1 MAVSTEAGAKN
12 KAQEPTPVENPGLWF
27 SGDAYPPEAI
37 RAGAQ
42 GRVVVRLNIDEHGTP
57 SQCYVAVSAGN
68 PDLDM
73 GTCNVA
79 MTRARFKP
87 GRDERGRAL
96 PSTFLLPVR
105 WVLPKD
111 DRELD
116 LSDGRRQ
123 LADRTIELSLDETG
137 AVKACKV
144 IRNEEAETGGV
155 KPDICRGFPLDAR
168 PFGTPI
174 RNGKPA
180 PATVTMTMSAYMD
193 AD

>member
-1 MAVSTEAGAKN
+1 MAKN
-12 KAQEPTPVENPGLWF
+12 KAQAPTPVENPGQWF
-27 SGDAYPPEAI
+27 GADSYPAEAI

-42 GRVVVRLNIDEHGTP
+42 GRVVVRLNIDEYGTP

-68 PDLDM
+68 AGLDTA
-73 GTCNVA
+73 TCNLA

-96 PSTFLLPVR
+96 RSTFLLPVR
-105 WVLPKD
+105 WVLPTD
-111 DRELD
+111 SRELD

-123 LADRTIELSLDETG
+123 LADRTIQLSLDQTG
-137 AVKACKV
+137 AVKGCTVVKS
-144 IRNEEAETGGV
+144 EAETDGA
-155 KPDICRGFPLDAR
+155 KSDPCRGFPLDAH
-168 PFGTPI
+168 PFGTPT

-180 PATVTMTMSAYMD
+180 PATVTMTMTAFMD